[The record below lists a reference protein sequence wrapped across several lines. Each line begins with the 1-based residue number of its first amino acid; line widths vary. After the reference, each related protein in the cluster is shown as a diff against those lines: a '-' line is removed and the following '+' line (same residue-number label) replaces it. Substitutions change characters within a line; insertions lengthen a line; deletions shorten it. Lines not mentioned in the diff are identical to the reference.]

1 MLMTNCIAVVVFLFV
16 LSGIPTSAAL
26 VTFTGADIGVLPSS
40 PSGPNSTA
48 AAASFGVAAALLG
61 NVSIITFEGAPLGSF
76 TNLLVA
82 PGVSISGSDL
92 NGANQTIKN
101 AFN

>member
-1 MLMTNCIAVVVFLFV
+1 MAAGLLVLT
-16 LSGIPTSAAL
+16 LSGIPASAL
-26 VTFTGADIGVLPSS
+26 PITFTGADLNVVPGS

-48 AAASFGVAAALLG
+48 AAASFGKAAALLG
-61 NVSIITFEGAPLGSF
+61 NVSIITFESAALGGF
-76 TNLLVA
+76 TNLTVA

-101 AFN
+101 MT